1 VKEVDDI
8 MGGAA
13 AWQNVDQTTGIS
25 LLLSLYNILLSSFPL
40 GFVVAI
46 LLFPLLFSLMPL
58 PGFILPGCRWPKPR
72 LACLGLC
79 SNVGY

>member
-1 VKEVDDI
+1 VKQVDDI

-46 LLFPLLFSLMPL
+46 LLLPLLFSLMP
-58 PGFILPGCRWPKPR
+58 PSWFYSPR
-72 LACLGLC
+72 MSMA
-79 SNVGY
+79 